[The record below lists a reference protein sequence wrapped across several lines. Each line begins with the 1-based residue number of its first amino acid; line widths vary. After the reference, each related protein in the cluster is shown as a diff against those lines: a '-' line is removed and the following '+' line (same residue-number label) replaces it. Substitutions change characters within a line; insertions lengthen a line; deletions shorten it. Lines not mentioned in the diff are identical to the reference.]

1 MHKYKCDASR
11 YRICIT
17 ATTEWD
23 LPGLYYTSNQ
33 NYPHR
38 QNISL
43 LDSISK
49 EALNSHHTHVYI
61 HEQFP
66 SNIQNIFN
74 CNCAKITLLLMS
86 LFSFYHNLR
95 KIINYNHL
103 ISYHI
108 WGNDIIIGDCICMI
122 RNTAADV
129 IDFVL
134 NAIDLCLC
142 NVYDNSHLSLAWM
155 GIVILLETK
164 LFE

>member
-17 ATTEWD
+17 ATAIWK

-43 LDSISK
+43 LDGISK
-49 EALNSHHTHVYI
+49 EIWNSHHTHSYI

-66 SNIQNIFN
+66 SDIQNIFN
-74 CNCAKITLLLMS
+74 CNYAKITLLL
-86 LFSFYHNLR
+86 LHNVR
-95 KIINYNHL
+95 KFIYSSNP

-108 WGNDIIIGDCICMI
+108 WRNDMIIGNCICMI
-122 RNTAADV
+122 RNIYSYHANCD
-129 IDFVL
+129 IYIYIHIF
-134 NAIDLCLC
+134 
-142 NVYDNSHLSLAWM
+142 
-155 GIVILLETK
+155 LLRQMSMISC
-164 LFE
+164 